1 MPTPELSRDGL
12 LDALRELAA
21 IMQLRGQHGRVYVVG
36 GAAMMLAH
44 SVNRA
49 TQDIDAAFEEGYSAI
64 IDAARDVGERR
75 GWPRSWLNEGATV
88 YMPRRDQ
95 RHGSIIF
102 DHPALTVVA
111 ATAEHML
118 AMKATAARQLRQL
131 PNPRPALRRQTQLG
145 AARHPHP
152 DLKRGEPAKPTAPG
166 SDAEEARQPAKRS
179 HRSRPPTAAA
189 DSGNT
194 AHVPRHRAQ
203 TPKREPAQHRGQGTP
218 TVHGARPAAGESQ
231 PLPTR

>member
-1 MPTPELSRDGL
+1 MPTPELSRDDL

-44 SVNRA
+44 SANR
-49 TQDIDAAFEEGYSAI
+49 TTRDIDAAFEEGYSAI

-102 DHPALTVVA
+102 DHPDA
-111 ATAEHML
+111 ATGASV
-118 AMKATAARQLRQL
+118 AQL
-131 PNPRPALRRQTQLG
+131 PEPRPTSVTHLPEPTRQ
-145 AARHPHP
+145 AS
-152 DLKRGEPAKPTAPG
+152 PG
-166 SDAEEARQPAKRS
+166 TTHA
-179 HRSRPPTAAA
+179 RSRPHIRKSIRRSPL
-189 DSGNT
+189 
-194 AHVPRHRAQ
+194 
-203 TPKREPAQHRGQGTP
+203 
-218 TVHGARPAAGESQ
+218 AR
-231 PLPTR
+231 